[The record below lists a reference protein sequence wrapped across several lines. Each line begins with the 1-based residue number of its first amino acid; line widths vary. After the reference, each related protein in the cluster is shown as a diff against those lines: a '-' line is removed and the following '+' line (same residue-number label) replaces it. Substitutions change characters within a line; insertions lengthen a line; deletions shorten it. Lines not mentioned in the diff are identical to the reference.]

1 MQWFKHMTDMSFDPK
16 VKRTIRRY
24 GVEGYGLYCYVLE
37 SIARGLSEASPYPE
51 LEDMSEDIAADL
63 KMDSR
68 RVEEIMMFMVQQGLF
83 DWRDASSRI
92 ICMKMIDYL
101 DEYHRKKGYA
111 SPIRKALQDIEVRH
125 CPDNLLTMSGDVAQ
139 EEDKEEEKKKTKRRG
154 FSFDFIA
161 DPDWRELFIFW
172 VENKPSPY
180 RKQVGVEK
188 GFAHLLN
195 VSGDSIETARK
206 VVDKSLAN
214 NWSGLFELKPQDNII
229 QIPDRERPKIGTCIE
244 CRSRDVEI
252 VNGYCEVCRGTKR
265 AS

>member
-68 RVEEIMMFMVQQGLF
+68 RVEEVMMFMVQQGLF

-101 DEYHRKKGYA
+101 DEYTRKKGKA

-125 CPDNLLTMSGDVAQ
+125 CPDKLLTMSGDVAQ
-139 EEDKEEEKKKTKRRG
+139 EEEEDKEEEEEKKKRKRSASRFAPPTVEDV
-154 FSFDFIA
+154 FSYG
-161 DPDWRELFIFW
+161 RE
-172 VENKPSPY
+172 Y
-180 RKQVGVEK
+180 CQTK
-188 GFAHLLN
+188 GFPRFSRVEAEKIVN
-195 VSGDSIETARK
+195 FYESK
-206 VVDKSLAN
+206 
-214 NWSGLFELKPQDNII
+214 NWMVGKAKMKDWNAAVRNWILRDAPEVNPAVEGSQ
-229 QIPDRERPKIGTCIE
+229 ERAKKAAEIAAEKWKEYDPEAKIGIFGKG
-244 CRSRDVEI
+244 V
-252 VNGYCEVCRGTKR
+252 
-265 AS
+265 A